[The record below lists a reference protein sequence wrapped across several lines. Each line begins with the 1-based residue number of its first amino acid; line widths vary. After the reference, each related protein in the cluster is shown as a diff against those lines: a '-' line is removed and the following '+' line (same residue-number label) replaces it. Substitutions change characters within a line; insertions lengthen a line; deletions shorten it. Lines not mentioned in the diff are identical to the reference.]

1 VKLVG
6 HRKVF
11 SVEEVTGRLAEMFEG
26 LRQFWVEAEIEDVR
40 AGGARVYFN
49 LRGEHVIRASMK
61 AVVWD
66 RLPQKPARGDQVHAF
81 GRMEFWR
88 GRAEVTMA
96 VERIEPSG
104 EGLLLARIQELRR
117 LLAAD
122 GLLAPERKRALPVL
136 PRRIGLVTAPD
147 GAARHDVL
155 TTLWA
160 RFPADVVLA
169 GVPVQGDA
177 APRSIERAIVQ
188 LNGVDGVDV
197 IVVARGGGSLEDL
210 MAFNSETVCR
220 AVAASRVPV
229 VSAVGHERDVTLCD
243 EVADLRVATPTAAA
257 AAVVPSAE
265 ALEARLRDAD
275 LAVRRGLVRTRAD
288 AEAAVGRRA
297 SALGAALRRPE
308 AIGRDRVERLEPRM
322 RSALARAAARAPGRV
337 DESARALA
345 RAAAARRERAE
356 AGLARA
362 EGLLALLSPR
372 RTVARGYA
380 IVRDAD
386 GGAVIA
392 SAAAVVPGQGLRLE
406 LRDGRVGATATATE
420 VSG

>member
-1 VKLVG
+1 MKIVG

-11 SVEEVTGRLAEMFEG
+11 SVEDVTARLAEMFEG
-26 LRQFWVEAEIEDVR
+26 LRQFWVEAEIEDIR
-40 AGGARVYFN
+40 SGGSQVYFA
-49 LRGEHVIRASMK
+49 LRGEHVMRASMK

-66 RLPQKPARGDQVHAF
+66 RLPQRPARGDQVHAF
-81 GRMEFWR
+81 GRIEFYRAR
-88 GRAEVTMA
+88 GEVSMR
-96 VERIEPSG
+96 VERLEPSG
-104 EGLLLARIQELRR
+104 EGLLLARIEELRTR
-117 LLAAD
+117 LAAE
-122 GLLAPERKRALPVL
+122 GLLAPERKRALPLL
-136 PRRIGLVTAPD
+136 PRRIGLVTGAD

-177 APRSIERAIVQ
+177 APAMIARAIAH
-188 LNGVDGVDV
+188 LNRVAGVEV

-265 ALEARLRDAD
+265 ALEARLRDAS
-275 LAVRRGLVRTRAD
+275 LAMGRGLVRARSE
-288 AEAAVGRRA
+288 AETAVGRRA
-297 SALGAALRRPE
+297 SALASALRRPE
-308 AIGRDRVERLEPRM
+308 AVGRDRVERLEPRM
-322 RSALARAAARAPGRV
+322 GAALRRTAARAPALV
-337 DESARALA
+337 DASARALD
-345 RAAAARRERAE
+345 RGAAARRERAE
-356 AGLARA
+356 ARLTRA

-380 IVRDAD
+380 IVRDAEQ
-386 GGAVIA
+386 GGVLA
-392 SAAAVVPGQGLRLE
+392 SAAAIAPGRPLRIE
-406 LRDGRVGATATATE
+406 LRDGEVTATATE
-420 VSG
+420 TA